1 MPIPPIPSRMDVPAS
16 GNVEFLNYPQY
27 IATAKQQ
34 IQFSQEVRQ
43 VLNNAAKDV
52 TDRAWS

>member
-1 MPIPPIPSRMDVPAS
+1 MDTPAS

-27 IATAKQQ
+27 IATTKQQ

-43 VLNNAAKDV
+43 VSVL
-52 TDRAWS
+52 